1 MNEIEGLIGKAGEAV
16 PVVDVGD
23 IKVMWTHGQKLKAL
37 HPEGSVAVCVNIWK
51 QLCSPGADV
60 RAVSYRCTILGLL
73 EMMLRAAW
81 TGGELS
87 ENAFRVA
94 ATMDLD
100 WMPVGVVQNALPF
113 NLEGFLAEA
122 QRWAA

>member
-1 MNEIEGLIGKAGEAV
+1 MNEIDGVIGKAGEPV
-16 PVVDVGD
+16 PVVDVAD
-23 IKVMWTHGQKLKAL
+23 IKVMWTHGQELKAQS
-37 HPEGSVAVCVNIWK
+37 PGGSVGVGIDIWG

-60 RAVSYRCTILGLL
+60 RAVFYRCSMLGLL
-73 EMMLRAAW
+73 EMLLRAAW

-87 ENAFRVA
+87 ENAFKVA

-100 WMPVGVVQNALPF
+100 WMPVGVVQNGLPF

-122 QRWAA
+122 QRGAD